1 MTRPLVA
8 IERFF
13 ERLFERPAT
22 RLFHP
27 RLQPVQLQRRL
38 ERAMESERRLSAAR
52 TYVPDRY
59 RVILNPADFA
69 YFEGYR
75 GTLESDLAEAILLR
89 ARQRGYTLLARP
101 RVRLEASDRVE
112 EGEITVATELVDP
125 QMLREAASGLRRVD
139 GRVDPRSLGAH
150 SAEAAMPGR
159 PSTAMPDV
167 TVPYQAPQAIAPSAI
182 IEIAGAGMLPQRVA
196 FRGGTLR
203 VGRAPDSDIVLADD
217 RVSRRHGAFT
227 TRQGALI
234 YTDQGSTNG
243 SLVNGSTVSE
253 LALGTGDVVR
263 LGNTTLTILPDR

>member
-59 RVILNPADFA
+59 RVLLDPADLA
-69 YFEGYR
+69 HFEGYR

-89 ARQRGYTLLARP
+89 ARQRGYTLLSRP
-101 RVRLEASDRVE
+101 RVRLEASDGVE
-112 EGEITVATELVDP
+112 SGEIRVATELLDP
-125 QMLREAASGLRRVD
+125 QMLREASSGLRRVN
-139 GRVDPRSLGAH
+139 GRTDPRAGQPYPADTALPA
-150 SAEAAMPGR
+150 R
-159 PSTAMPDV
+159 PSVAMPDV
-167 TVPYQAPQAIAPSAI
+167 TVPYQAPQAVSPSAI
-182 IEIAGAGMLPQRVA
+182 IEIAGAGMVPQRVA

-203 VGRAPDSDIVLADD
+203 VGRAPDSDIVLADE

-243 SLVNGSTVSE
+243 SIVNGSAVSE